1 VYYAYAR
8 EGKFDSKFK
17 IRDCLFGSLF
27 EHTRRQGAARLKVA
41 GAAAYDEI
49 FDFALMHRPT
59 ARNSFVA
66 MKDRKSKKATLE
78 SVA

>member
-1 VYYAYAR
+1 MYYAYAR
-8 EGKFDSKFK
+8 EGKFDSKLK
-17 IRDCLFGSLF
+17 IRDCLGSLF

-49 FDFALMHRPT
+49 SDFALMHRPT
-59 ARNSFVA
+59 ARNSFAA
-66 MKDRKSKKATLE
+66 MKNRESKKATLE

>member
-1 VYYAYAR
+1 LV
-8 EGKFDSKFK
+8 
-17 IRDCLFGSLF
+17 LF

-49 FDFALMHRPT
+49 FDFALMHHPT

-66 MKDRKSKKATLE
+66 MKNRKSKKPR
-78 SVA
+78 S